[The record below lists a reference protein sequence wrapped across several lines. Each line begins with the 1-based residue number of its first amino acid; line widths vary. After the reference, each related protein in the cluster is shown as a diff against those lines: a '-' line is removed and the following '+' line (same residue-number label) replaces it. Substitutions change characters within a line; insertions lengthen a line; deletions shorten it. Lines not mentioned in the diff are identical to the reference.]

1 MEKRPGVPHL
11 TPILCEVLHPLEGG
25 DQLEW
30 DEAVFV
36 PLDVLQQELVLGDV
50 RIGEVELDLAIK
62 IFLIIAETVV
72 LVSSL
77 EDIL

>member
-1 MEKRPGVPHL
+1 M
-11 TPILCEVLHPLEGG
+11 
-25 DQLEW
+25 
-30 DEAVFV
+30 
-36 PLDVLQQELVLGDV
+36 LQQELVLGDV